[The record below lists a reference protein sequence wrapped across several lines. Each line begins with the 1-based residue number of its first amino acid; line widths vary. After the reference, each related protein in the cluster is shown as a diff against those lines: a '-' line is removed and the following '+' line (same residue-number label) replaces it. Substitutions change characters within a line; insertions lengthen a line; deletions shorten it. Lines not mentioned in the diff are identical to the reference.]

1 MYIVGHILH
10 EFFLVIVLQ
19 ECYLENDYTTMYYAA
34 QSLMTLQA
42 LYGVIPNI
50 NGKGDCAK
58 VWICPITDDVTS
70 TV

>member
-1 MYIVGHILH
+1 MDRFQILTGRVTVQRY
-10 EFFLVIVLQ
+10 ESV
-19 ECYLENDYTTMYYAA
+19 

-58 VWICPITDDVTS
+58 VRICPITDDVTS
-70 TV
+70 TVWSDSKY

>member
-1 MYIVGHILH
+1 MGRVTVQRYEYV
-10 EFFLVIVLQ
+10 
-19 ECYLENDYTTMYYAA
+19 

-58 VWICPITDDVTS
+58 V
-70 TV
+70 